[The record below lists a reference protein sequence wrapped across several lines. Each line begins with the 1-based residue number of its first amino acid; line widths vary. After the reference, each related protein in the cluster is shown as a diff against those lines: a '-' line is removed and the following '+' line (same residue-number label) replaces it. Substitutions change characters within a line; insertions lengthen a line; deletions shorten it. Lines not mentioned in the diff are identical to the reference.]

1 MAVEVRMR
9 ERIQVAQ
16 SREVTFVDVCSV
28 VVGSS
33 PRSTVAGTGRIQ
45 QLADSVEV
53 IPPILV
59 QRSTMRVVDGAQ
71 RLAAARL
78 RGDRQIAVTFFDG
91 SDDDAFVAAVHVN
104 VRHGMPLTGPER
116 AAAARRILSSHPERS
131 DRWIASVCGVA
142 PRTVATLRRCSPD
155 DRAHPNIR
163 VGRDG
168 RQRPLSAADG
178 RRRAAELMR
187 RRPEASLREVARE
200 AGISVG
206 TAFDVR
212 RQLATVATVAWEGTA
227 GAPSGPDAADPLGPV
242 LRAGLERLAND
253 PSLRYTERGRALLG
267 LVSATLV
274 LVEQSDAVAD
284 ATPGHCRDVLRN
296 VGEACARA
304 WHEFTDRLGDTDL
317 TERAA

>member
-1 MAVEVRMR
+1 MR
-9 ERIQVAQ
+9 ERIQGVQ
-16 SREVTFVDVCSV
+16 SREVTLVDTTSV
-28 VVGSS
+28 VVGCS
-33 PRSTVAGTGRIQ
+33 PRSSVAGTGRIQ
-45 QLADSVEV
+45 QLAESVEV
-53 IPPILV
+53 LPPILV

-78 RGDRQIAVTFFDG
+78 RGDRQIPVTFFDG
-91 SDDDAFVAAVHVN
+91 SDDDAFVAAVHLN

-131 DRWIASVCGVA
+131 DRWIASVCGVS
-142 PRTVATLRRCSPD
+142 PRTVATLRRSSTD
-155 DRAHPNIR
+155 DGAHPNTR
-163 VGRDG
+163 LGRDG

-200 AGISVG
+200 TGISVG

-212 RQLATVATVAWEGTA
+212 RQLTTMATDAREGTVVTSPC
-227 GAPSGPDAADPLGPV
+227 APPGTGAADPLGPV

-253 PSLRYTERGRALLG
+253 PSLRYTERGRTLLR
-267 LVSATLV
+267 LVSATLA
-274 LVEQSDAVAD
+274 LAEQSDAVAD
-284 ATPGHCRDVLRN
+284 ATPGHCRDVLRD

-304 WHEFTDRLGDTDL
+304 WHEFTDRLADTDL
-317 TERAA
+317 AERAA